1 MILNAACK
9 CIEQDHGGVKIQVL
23 AAGETQNVVGF
34 GHTHRFAQLGVLAKR
49 HLIGTNDQ
57 MLRMIFSHGLG
68 FACCQTQ
75 GGGGGRFACKRRFV
89 YVWRAS
95 GEGQI
100 QLLQL
105 HLAKA

>member
-1 MILNAACK
+1 M
-9 CIEQDHGGVKIQVL
+9 L
-23 AAGETQNVVGF
+23 AAGEAQNVVGF
-34 GHTHRFAQLGVLAKR
+34 GHAHRFAQLRLLAKR
-49 HLIGTNDQ
+49 HLIGAYDQ
-57 MLRMIFSHGLG
+57 VLWVIFSHGLG
-68 FACCQTQ
+68 FACGQTQ
-75 GGGGGRFACKRRFV
+75 GGGCGRFACKRLFV